1 MKSRKAIALVLL
13 SMATLLSCS
22 SDDSTSTTT
31 TQVEVGTPTP
41 PIPSEVNAIPFT
53 VGAVAA
59 AGNAEIRMSLPSE
72 TPEAAEGFFF
82 LEVQVTSGALEP
94 FTLRPDMFRVYTVDG
109 MSYTPVAAGT
119 IEQFGN
125 ATLQSLESY
134 EGILAVS
141 IPTGSEP
148 ALFLANL
155 TDLGE
160 RFFPV
165 AFSVDPSFVPQAPE
179 E

>member
-1 MKSRKAIALVLL
+1 MKSRKAISLVLL

-22 SDDSTSTTT
+22 NDGSTSTTT

-59 AGNAEIRMSLPSE
+59 AGNAEIRMTLPTE
-72 TPEAAEGFFF
+72 TPEASDEFFF

-94 FTLRPDMFRVYTVDG
+94 FSLRPDMFRVYTVDG
-109 MSYTPVAAGT
+109 MSYTPVEVGSVK
-119 IEQFGN
+119 QFGN
-125 ATLQSLESY
+125 ATLQTRESY
-134 EGILAVS
+134 QAILAVS
-141 IPTGSEP
+141 IPTDSEP
-148 ALFLANL
+148 ALFLADL
-155 TDLGE
+155 SDLGE

-165 AFSVDPSFVPQAPE
+165 AFSVDPSFSPAPPE

>member
-1 MKSRKAIALVLL
+1 MNSRKAISLVLL
-13 SMATLLSCS
+13 SMTMMMSCS
-22 SDDSTSTTT
+22 SGSSTSSTT
-31 TQVEVGTPTP
+31 TQVQVGTPVP

-59 AGNAEIRMSLPSE
+59 AGNAEIRMSLPTE
-72 TPEAAEGFFF
+72 TPEASDDFYF

-94 FTLRPDMFRVYTVDG
+94 FSLRPDMFRVYTVDG
-109 MSYTPVAAGT
+109 MSYTPVEVGSVK
-119 IEQFGN
+119 QFGN
-125 ATLQSLESY
+125 ATLQSTESY
-134 EGILAVS
+134 QAILAVS
-141 IPTGSEP
+141 IPTDSEP
-148 ALFLANL
+148 ALFLADL

-165 AFSVDPSFVPQAPE
+165 AFSVDPSFSPAPPE

>member
-148 ALFLANL
+148 ALFLADL
-155 TDLGE
+155 SDLGE

-165 AFSVDPSFVPQAPE
+165 AFSVDPSFVPEAPE

>member
-148 ALFLANL
+148 ALFLADL

-165 AFSVDPSFVPQAPE
+165 AFSVDPSFVPEAPE

>member
-1 MKSRKAIALVLL
+1 MNSRKTIYLVLL
-13 SMATLLSCS
+13 SMTMMMSCS
-22 SDDSTSTTT
+22 SGSSTSSTT
-31 TQVEVGTPTP
+31 TQVQVGTPVP

-59 AGNAEIRMSLPSE
+59 AGNAEIRMSLPTE
-72 TPEAAEGFFF
+72 TPEASDDFYF
-82 LEVQVTSGALEP
+82 LEVQITSGALEP
-94 FTLRPDMFRVYTVDG
+94 FSLRPDMFRVYTVDG

-125 ATLQSLESY
+125 ATLQSGESY

-141 IPTGSEP
+141 IPTDSEP
-148 ALFLANL
+148 ALFLADL
-155 TDLGE
+155 SDLGE

-165 AFSVDPSFVPQAPE
+165 AFSVDPSFTPAAPE
-179 E
+179 G

>member
-1 MKSRKAIALVLL
+1 MKSRKAISLVLL
-13 SMATLLSCS
+13 SIATMMSCS
-22 SDDSTSTTT
+22 SDSSTSSTT
-31 TQVEVGTPTP
+31 TQVQVGTPVP

-53 VGAVAA
+53 VGSVAA
-59 AGNAEIRMSLPSE
+59 AGNAEISMKLPAE
-72 TPEAAEGFFF
+72 APEATEDYFFV
-82 LEVQVTSGALEP
+82 EVRVTSGALEP
-94 FTLRPDMFRVYTVDG
+94 FSLRPDMFRIYTIDG

-125 ATLQSLESY
+125 ATLQSGESY

-165 AFSVDPSFVPQAPE
+165 AFSVDPSFVPEAPE

>member
-1 MKSRKAIALVLL
+1 MKSRKAISLVLL
-13 SMATLLSCS
+13 SIATMVSCS
-22 SDDSTSTTT
+22 SDSSTSSTT
-31 TQVEVGTPTP
+31 TQVQVGTPVP

-148 ALFLANL
+148 ALFLADL
-155 TDLGE
+155 SDLGE

-165 AFSVDPSFVPQAPE
+165 AFSVDPSFVPEAPE

>member
-22 SDDSTSTTT
+22 NDGSTSTTT
-31 TQVEVGTPTP
+31 TQVEVGIPTP

-59 AGNAEIRMSLPSE
+59 AGNAEIRMSLPIE
-72 TPEAAEGFFF
+72 TPEASDEFFF
-82 LEVQVTSGALEP
+82 LEVQVTSGAFEP
-94 FTLRPDMFRVYTVDG
+94 FTIRPDMFRVYTVDG
-109 MSYTPVAAGT
+109 KSYTPVATGT

-125 ATLQSLESY
+125 ATLQTRESY
-134 EGILAVS
+134 QGILAVS
-141 IPTGSEP
+141 IPTDSEP
-148 ALFLANL
+148 ALFLADL
-155 TDLGE
+155 ADLGE

-165 AFSVDPSFVPQAPE
+165 AFSVDPSFVPEAPDE
-179 E
+179 

>member
-1 MKSRKAIALVLL
+1 MNSRKTISLVLL
-13 SMATLLSCS
+13 SMTMMMSCS
-22 SDDSTSTTT
+22 SGSSTSSTT
-31 TQVEVGTPTP
+31 TQVQVGTPVP

-59 AGNAEIRMSLPSE
+59 AGNAEIRMSLPTE
-72 TPEAAEGFFF
+72 TPEASDDFYF
-82 LEVQVTSGALEP
+82 LEVQITSGALEP
-94 FTLRPDMFRVYTVDG
+94 FSLRPDMFRVYTVDG

-125 ATLQSLESY
+125 ATLQSGESY

-141 IPTGSEP
+141 IPTDSEP
-148 ALFLANL
+148 ALFLADL
-155 TDLGE
+155 SDLGE

-165 AFSVDPSFVPQAPE
+165 AFSVDPSFTPAPPE
-179 E
+179 G

>member
-22 SDDSTSTTT
+22 SDESTSTTT

-148 ALFLANL
+148 ALFLADL
-155 TDLGE
+155 SDLGE

-165 AFSVDPSFVPQAPE
+165 AFSVDPSFVPEAPE

>member
-13 SMATLLSCS
+13 SIATLLSCS

-72 TPEAAEGFFF
+72 TPEAAEGFSF
-82 LEVQVTSGALEP
+82 LKFKS
-94 FTLRPDMFRVYTVDG
+94 
-109 MSYTPVAAGT
+109 PVVHL
-119 IEQFGN
+119 N
-125 ATLQSLESY
+125 HSL
-134 EGILAVS
+134 
-141 IPTGSEP
+141 
-148 ALFLANL
+148 
-155 TDLGE
+155 
-160 RFFPV
+160 
-165 AFSVDPSFVPQAPE
+165 FVPTCSVSTPSTESHIRQLLREQLSNSVTPHFRQESRTKEFLRSAFQPIQSQRCSWPILPT
-179 E
+179 

>member
-1 MKSRKAIALVLL
+1 MKSRKAISLVLL

-22 SDDSTSTTT
+22 NDGSTSTTT

-59 AGNAEIRMSLPSE
+59 AGNAEIRMSIPTE
-72 TPEAAEGFFF
+72 TPEASDDFYF

-94 FTLRPDMFRVYTVDG
+94 FSLRPDMFRVYTVDG

-125 ATLQSLESY
+125 ATLQSREAY

-148 ALFLANL
+148 ALFLADL
-155 TDLGE
+155 SDLGE

-165 AFSVDPSFVPQAPE
+165 AFSVDPSFTPATPDE
-179 E
+179 

>member
-1 MKSRKAIALVLL
+1 MKSRKAISLVLF

-22 SDDSTSTTT
+22 NDGATSTTT
-31 TQVEVGTPTP
+31 TQVQIGAPVP

-59 AGNAEIRMSLPSE
+59 AGNAEIRMSLPTE
-72 TPEAAEGFFF
+72 TPEASDEFFF
-82 LEVQVTSGALEP
+82 LEVRVTSGALEP
-94 FTLRPDMFRVYTVDG
+94 FSLRPDMFRVYTVDG

-119 IEQFGN
+119 IEQFGT
-125 ATLQSLESY
+125 ATLQSRESY

-148 ALFLANL
+148 ALFLADL
-155 TDLGE
+155 SDLGE
-160 RFFPV
+160 RFLPV
-165 AFSVDPSFVPQAPE
+165 AFSVDPSFVPEAPDE
-179 E
+179 

>member
-1 MKSRKAIALVLL
+1 MKSKKAISLVLL
-13 SMATLLSCS
+13 SMATMLSCS
-22 SDDSTSTTT
+22 SNSSTTTSTT
-31 TQVEVGTPTP
+31 QVQLGTPTP

-59 AGNAEIRMSLPSE
+59 AGNAEISMNLPAE
-72 TPEAAEGFFF
+72 VPEASEDYFF
-82 LEVQVTSGALEP
+82 LEVRVTSGALEP
-94 FTLRPDMFRVYTVDG
+94 FSLRPDMFRVYTVDG

-125 ATLQSLESY
+125 ATLQSRETY
-134 EGILAVS
+134 QGILAVS
-141 IPTGSEP
+141 IPTDSEP
-148 ALFLANL
+148 ALFLADL
-155 TDLGE
+155 SDLGE

-165 AFSVDPSFVPQAPE
+165 AFSVDPSFVPEAPE

>member
-1 MKSRKAIALVLL
+1 MKSRKVISLVLL
-13 SMATLLSCS
+13 SMTTMLSCS
-22 SDDSTSTTT
+22 SDNSTSSTT
-31 TQVEVGTPTP
+31 TQVQVGAPVP
-41 PIPSEVNAIPFT
+41 PIPSEVNSIPFT

-94 FTLRPDMFRVYTVDG
+94 FSLRPDMFRVYTVDG
-109 MSYTPVAAGT
+109 TSYTPVEVGS

-125 ATLQSLESY
+125 ATLQSRESY

-148 ALFLANL
+148 ALFLADL
-155 TDLGE
+155 SDLGE

-165 AFSVDPSFVPQAPE
+165 AFSVDPSFVPEAPDQ
-179 E
+179 

>member
-22 SDDSTSTTT
+22 SDESTSTTT

-109 MSYTPVAAGT
+109 RSYTPVAAGT

-125 ATLQSLESY
+125 ATLQTRESY
-134 EGILAVS
+134 QGILAVS
-141 IPTGSEP
+141 IPTDSEP

-155 TDLGE
+155 ADLGE

-165 AFSVDPSFVPQAPE
+165 AFSVDPNFTPAAPE
-179 E
+179 G

>member
-13 SMATLLSCS
+13 SIATLLSCS

-148 ALFLANL
+148 ALFLADL
-155 TDLGE
+155 SDLGE

-165 AFSVDPSFVPQAPE
+165 AFSVDPSFVPEAPE

>member
-1 MKSRKAIALVLL
+1 MKSRKAISLVLL
-13 SMATLLSCS
+13 SIATMVSCS
-22 SDDSTSTTT
+22 SDSSTSPTT
-31 TQVEVGTPTP
+31 TQVQVGTPVP

-53 VGAVAA
+53 VGSVAA
-59 AGNAEIRMSLPSE
+59 AGNAEISMKLPAE
-72 TPEAAEGFFF
+72 APEASEDHFF
-82 LEVQVTSGALEP
+82 LEVRVTSGALEP

-125 ATLQSLESY
+125 ATLQSGESY

-165 AFSVDPSFVPQAPE
+165 AFSVDPSFVPEAPE

>member
-22 SDDSTSTTT
+22 SDESTSTTT

-53 VGAVAA
+53 VGAAAA

-148 ALFLANL
+148 ALFLADL